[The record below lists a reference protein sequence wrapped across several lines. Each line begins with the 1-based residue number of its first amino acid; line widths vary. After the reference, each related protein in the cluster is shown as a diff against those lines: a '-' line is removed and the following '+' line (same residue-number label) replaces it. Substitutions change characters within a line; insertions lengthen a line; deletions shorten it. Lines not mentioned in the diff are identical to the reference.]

1 MQDYR
6 EFIDEVLVDEE
17 TIEKRVKELGDQISR
32 DYAGEDLLVVC
43 LLRGG
48 LTFTADLTRHITIT
62 HELDCMSLSSYGTG
76 HYASSG
82 NVRVNLD
89 LITNIEKRHVLLVE
103 DIVDSGR
110 TLAHVLTML
119 KTREPVD
126 VKVCVL
132 LDKKCGAKCR
142 LMSIMLVLMCPI
154 SMFLDMALIL
164 MNTSGICHLLPAPIL
179 KSISNRPFHKYRGAS
194 ICLCRALGC
203 TGARKNSC
211 TGRNARAGIH
221 VCAAFA

>member
-6 EFIDEVLVDEE
+6 DFIDEVIVDQA
-17 TIEKRVKELGDQISR
+17 TIEKRVRELGEQISQ
-32 DYAGEDLLVVC
+32 DYAGQDLLLVC

-48 LTFTADLTRHITIT
+48 LTFTADLTRFISIS

-89 LITNIEKRHVLLVE
+89 LMTNIEGRHVLLVE

-110 TLAHVLTML
+110 TLAHVLMML
-119 KTREPVD
+119 KTRDPKS

-132 LDKKCGAKCR
+132 LDKKMRREVPVNADYVGFDVPDKY
-142 LMSIMLVLMCPI
+142 I
-154 SMFLDMALIL
+154 FGY
-164 MNTSGICHLLPAPIL
+164 GIDIDEHFRHL
-179 KSISNRPFHKYRGAS
+179 PFIATADLNKY
-194 ICLCRALGC
+194 
-203 TGARKNSC
+203 KKPQE
-211 TGRNARAGIH
+211 
-221 VCAAFA
+221 

>member
-6 EFIDEVLVDEE
+6 EFIDEVLVDEA
-17 TIEKRVKELGDQISR
+17 TIQKRVAELGAQISS

-48 LTFTADLTRHITIT
+48 ITFTADLTRYITIS
-62 HELDCMSLSSYGTG
+62 HELDCMSLSSYGVG

-89 LITNIEKRHVLLVE
+89 LLTNIEGMNVLLVE

-110 TLAHVLTML
+110 TLAHVLQML
-119 KTREPVD
+119 RTREPKS

-132 LDKKCGAKCR
+132 LDKKYRREVPVEVDYVGFD
-142 LMSIMLVLMCPI
+142 VP
-154 SMFLDMALIL
+154 D
-164 MNTSGICHLLPAPIL
+164 
-179 KSISNRPFHKYRGAS
+179 KYVVVYGVDIDER
-194 ICLCRALGC
+194 
-203 TGARKNSC
+203 
-211 TGRNARAGIH
+211 
-221 VCAAFA
+221 